1 MESKKQVTA
10 EDMAR
15 WMGKLNLSLEQKQK
29 LAEFKEKVGIPA
41 DAKFDGVQDDITCYR
56 FVSAKKWVLE
66 DAIAQY
72 KAYLKYRV
80 DEKVDE
86 IWEWEKRSKAF
97 SPLSWHGYDK
107 DGRPLIYENIGVIPA
122 SRFASLITVEDH
134 HKYHTYFME
143 SFCKVCR
150 EQTIK
155 LDKPVFS
162 TTAIVDMNGA
172 SLDSR
177 HFVPYF
183 KDMAEQDAQNYP
195 EVANI
200 VIIVNSPWIFP
211 ALYSLVKPFIDPNT
225 REKIIV
231 YSSSGY
237 LDKILMYVDKKV
249 LNHKY
254 GGENKEVLPTVKG
267 LKVDGS
273 EEMLSKSVAAR
284 DSFAFSKEITEKKG
298 GKFSWMFMLESLDIN
313 YKVEWK
319 GKKDKQS
326 KVIVEKSR
334 IEKDNGEFD
343 VKTSGVL
350 TLTFDNTFSYLTSKT
365 LQYGV
370 VFTSMKV
377 LKANAAIEAKLKK
390 QAKKAEKEKLK
401 QAKRAAKEAKKAEK
415 RASK

>member
-1 MESKKQVTA
+1 
-10 EDMAR
+10 
-15 WMGKLNLSLEQKQK
+15 
-29 LAEFKEKVGIPA
+29 
-41 DAKFDGVQDDITCYR
+41 
-56 FVSAKKWVLE
+56 
-66 DAIAQY
+66 
-72 KAYLKYRV
+72 
-80 DEKVDE
+80 
-86 IWEWEKRSKAF
+86 
-97 SPLSWHGYDK
+97 
-107 DGRPLIYENIGVIPA
+107 
-122 SRFASLITVEDH
+122 
-134 HKYHTYFME
+134 ME